1 MHELTL
7 AQNTL
12 EILEQQ
18 ARANGARRVTGVWLS
33 LGAFSCVEAESLNF
47 CFDMVCRGTVAQGCV
62 LHLEQQPAEAW
73 CGHCRQQVT
82 LPGVPILVCPLCGG
96 HQLQTDAH
104 DHIQIKRLE
113 VA

>member
-18 ARANGARRVTGVWLS
+18 ARQNGARRVTGVWLS
-33 LGAFSCVEAESLNF
+33 IGAFSCVEAESLRF
-47 CFDMVCRGTVAQGCV
+47 CFDMVCRNTVAQGCQ
-62 LHLEQQPAEAW
+62 LHLEQQPAQAW
-73 CGHCRQQVT
+73 CLDCRQQVV
-82 LPGVPILVCPLCGG
+82 LPSAPILICPICGG
-96 HQLQTDAH
+96 QQLQTDAH

-113 VA
+113 VV

>member
-18 ARANGARRVTGVWLS
+18 ARLNGARRVTGVWLAI
-33 LGAFSCVEAESLNF
+33 GAFSCVEAESLHF
-47 CFDMVCRGTVAQGCV
+47 CFDMVCRGTAAEGCE
-62 LHLEQQPAEAW
+62 LHLEQQPALAW
-73 CGHCRQQVT
+73 CARCARQVT
-82 LPGVPILVCPLCGG
+82 LPHAPLLVCPLCGG

>member
-18 ARANGARRVTGVWLS
+18 ARLNGARRVTGVWLS
-33 LGAFSCVEAESLNF
+33 IGAFSCVEAESLLF
-47 CFDMVCRGTVAQGCV
+47 CFDMVCRGTPAEGCV

-73 CGHCRQQVT
+73 CERCRRQVA
-82 LPGVPILVCPLCGG
+82 LPDAPLLVCPLCGG

>member
-18 ARANGARRVTGVWLS
+18 ARQNGARRITGVWLS
-33 LGAFSCVEAESLNF
+33 LGAFSCVEEESLRF
-47 CFDMVCRGTVAQGCV
+47 CFDMVCRGTLAEACQ
-62 LHLEQQPAEAW
+62 LYLEQQPAEAW
-73 CGHCRQQVT
+73 CPRCRQQVV
-82 LPGVPILVCPLCGG
+82 LPAAPILVCPLCGG

-104 DHIQIKRLE
+104 DRIQIKRLE

>member
-18 ARANGARRVTGVWLS
+18 ARANGARRITGVWLS
-33 LGAFSCVEAESLNF
+33 LGAFSCVEAESLQF
-47 CFDMVCRGTVAQGCV
+47 CFDMVCRGTLAQGCL

-73 CGHCRQQVT
+73 CSQCKQQVA
-82 LPGVPILVCPLCGG
+82 LPSAPILVCPLCGG
-96 HQLQTDAH
+96 QQLKTDAH